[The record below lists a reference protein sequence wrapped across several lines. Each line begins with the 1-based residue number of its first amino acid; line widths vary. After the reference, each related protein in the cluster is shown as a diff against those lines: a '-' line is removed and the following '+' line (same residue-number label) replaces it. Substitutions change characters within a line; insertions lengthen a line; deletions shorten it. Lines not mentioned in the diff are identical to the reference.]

1 MKTKIKNLCIIFL
14 VALLGGFGGTLAAG
28 ELLKEESTS
37 LSSGTNSQVVYTN
50 KESSDVKSAIQTA
63 YDTVVRVEAGVV
75 EETFFG
81 QSTGTSSGSGVIIS
95 DDGYIVTNNHVV
107 EDASEVKVCT
117 NDDVE
122 YDAEIIGTDEKSDIA
137 VLKIDANDLPYA
149 TFADSDSVEIGD
161 DAIAIGNPLG
171 SGISVTSGIVSA
183 LHKEI
188 TIDNEV
194 MVLLQ
199 TNAEIN
205 SGNSG
210 GGLFNISGQLIGIVN
225 AKTTNAANGTTV
237 EGLGYAIPSNTV
249 LRVADELI
257 ENGYVKNRP
266 TLGVTVTQVGN
277 SMQGFEPG
285 LYITDI
291 SEGSAAQKAGL
302 QTYDRIIEF
311 NGEPIESYTDLSVI
325 LNELSVGDEVKMKV
339 IRNDKEVEVTITL
352 QENTDTS
359 SSK

>member
-1 MKTKIKNLCIIFL
+1 MKLKIKNFCIIFL
-14 VALLGGFGGTLAAG
+14 VALLGAFAGTLGAN
-28 ELLKEESTS
+28 ELINENTS
-37 LSSGTNSQVVYTN
+37 PLSANNSQVVYTN
-50 KESSDVKSAIQTA
+50 KESSDVKSAIEAA

-75 EETFFG
+75 EESIFG

-95 DDGYIVTNNHVV
+95 DDGYIVTNHHVI
-107 EDASEVKVCT
+107 EGAQTIKVCT
-117 NDDVE
+117 NDDIE
-122 YDAEIIGTDEKSDIA
+122 YDAELVGSDEKSDIA
-137 VLKIDANDLPYA
+137 VLKIDASDLPYA
-149 TFADSDSVEIGD
+149 TFADSDSIEIGD

-171 SGISVTSGIVSA
+171 SGISVTTGIISA
-183 LHKEI
+183 LHREI

-225 AKTTNAANGTTV
+225 AKTTNAANGMTV

-257 ENGYVKNRP
+257 ENGYVKDRP

-291 SEGSAAQKAGL
+291 QEGSAAEKAGL

-311 NGEPIESYTDLSVI
+311 NGETIESYTDLSSV
-325 LNELSVGDEVKMKV
+325 LNELSVGDKVSMKV
-339 IRNDKEVEVTITL
+339 IRNDQEIEVQLTL
-352 QENTDTS
+352 QENTNTND
-359 SSK
+359 

>member
-1 MKTKIKNLCIIFL
+1 MKLKIKNFCIIFL
-14 VALLGGFGGTLAAG
+14 VALLGAFADTLGAN
-28 ELLKEESTS
+28 ELISENTS
-37 LSSGTNSQVVYTN
+37 PLSANNSQVVYTN
-50 KESSDVKSAIQTA
+50 KESSDVKSAIEAA

-75 EETFFG
+75 EESIFG

-95 DDGYIVTNNHVV
+95 DDGYIVTNHHVI
-107 EDASEVKVCT
+107 EGAQTIKVCT
-117 NDDVE
+117 NDDIE
-122 YDAEIIGTDEKSDIA
+122 YDAELVGSDEKSDIA
-137 VLKIDANDLPYA
+137 VLKIDASDLPYA
-149 TFADSDSVEIGD
+149 TFADSDSIEIGD

-171 SGISVTSGIVSA
+171 SGISVTTGIISA
-183 LHKEI
+183 LHREI

-225 AKTTNAANGTTV
+225 AKTTNAANGMTV

-257 ENGYVKNRP
+257 ENGYVKDRP

-291 SEGSAAQKAGL
+291 QEGSAAEKAGL

-311 NGEPIESYTDLSVI
+311 NGETIESYTDLSSV
-325 LNELSVGDEVKMKV
+325 LNELSVGDKVSMKV
-339 IRNDKEVEVTITL
+339 IRNDQEIEVQLTL
-352 QENTDTS
+352 QENTNTNE
-359 SSK
+359 